1 MIGEQLSHAYTFPE
15 PDGLVDFERARR
27 LTGLARD
34 TPELMIDMSAL
45 ESNIASRARAARD
58 AGVALRPHTKT
69 HKMPEITHLQIQA
82 GATGIQVAKLGEAEV
97 MAASGIDDIL
107 IGLQIVGQ
115 RKLQRLVE
123 LAADRSI
130 TVTLDSVDVAEPLAR
145 AARARG
151 LVLKAML
158 EIDTGLAR
166 TGVQPGRPAVVLAQ
180 QIAALPTL
188 ELTGVMTHEGHIC
201 GRTRTPAER
210 APLVREA
217 CEAVVETAS
226 AIRELCLA
234 APVASVG
241 ASATFAMAIAFP
253 GITEVRPGTYVFNDA
268 TQVAHAAATT
278 RELAAFVIA
287 TVVSS
292 TRIGEFVVDAGTK
305 ALTSDRMLV
314 PDAPSTF
321 GRILGAEWPIVRC
334 SEEHGVVSTGSSA
347 TLRVGDRVAI
357 VPNHICPVVNL
368 FDRATI
374 VRGEDIIGE
383 WDVAA
388 RGRMQ

>member
-1 MIGEQLSHAYTFPE
+1 LSEFHRVL
-15 PDGLVDFERARR
+15 PDASEDFERARR

-34 TPELMIDMSAL
+34 TPELMIDRSVL
-45 ESNIASRARAARD
+45 ESNIATRARAARD

-69 HKMPEITHLQIQA
+69 HKMPEISHIQLEA
-82 GATGIQVAKLGEAEV
+82 GAAGIQVAKLGEGEV

-107 IGLQIVGQ
+107 IGLQIVG
-115 RKLQRLVE
+115 RPKLERLIE

-130 TVTLDSVDVAEPLAR
+130 TVTLDSMDVAEPLAR
-145 AARARG
+145 AARAHG
-151 LVLKAML
+151 LALKAMV

-166 TGVQPGRPAVVLAQ
+166 TGVQPGRPAVRLAQ
-180 QIAALPTL
+180 KIAALEGL
-188 ELTGVMTHEGHIC
+188 ELAGVMTHEGHIC
-201 GRTRTPAER
+201 SRTRTPAER
-210 APLVREA
+210 APWVREA
-217 CEAVVETAS
+217 CDAVVETAG
-226 AIRELCLA
+226 AIRELGIR

-241 ASATFAMAIAFP
+241 ASATFAMAIKCP

-287 TVVSS
+287 TVVSC
-292 TRIGEFVVDAGTK
+292 TRLGEFVVDAGTK

-321 GRILGAEWPIVRC
+321 GHVFGTDWRVVRC

-374 VRGEDIIGE
+374 VRGDNIVAE
-383 WDVAA
+383 WNVAA
-388 RGRMQ
+388 RGRIQ